1 MYGRVTPLPAA
12 HPKARGFTQRWMGL
26 YGFML
31 AFLLVEAVFLM
42 VEKYNV
48 SDDVLQGNYVLLD
61 QGDDAAAPLEYIYQ
75 YPPLSNLDA
84 AVGVLFLAHGCSH
97 AATDFWSQYER
108 TCPQCHG
115 LPVEKAIVGACAPP
129 PSLYTHT
136 HTHTHTHTNL
146 LLIPPSQSKPS
157 HVTT

>member
-61 QGDDAAAPLEYIYQ
+61 QGDDAVAPLEYIYQ

-108 TCPQCHG
+108 TCPRSTGCPSRRPSSVRA
-115 LPVEKAIVGACAPP
+115 LPPLP
-129 PSLYTHT
+129 LHPHP
-136 HTHTHTHTNL
+136 H
-146 LLIPPSQSKPS
+146 S
-157 HVTT
+157 HSY